1 MRSVLIVCFVFIL
14 SLEAGLVNAISV
26 IVNNTPIT
34 LYQIDKT
41 AEKMNISKEKALEFL
56 IDEKVKEDEIKT
68 LGIFVDEFEIEDRI
82 EAIARSNNLSKKE
95 LFDVLESKFI
105 SLKEYKEELKKK
117 ITQEKLIRKIFS
129 QESIFVDDEDALI
142 YYKNNSQEF
151 TLPSRVK
158 ITKYA
163 TKNKRDLE
171 NFLANPLMINQTIV
185 TESEVVDTNVLNPS
199 LASLVAE
206 TKEGAFTPIL
216 PTGNDV
222 FVAIFVE
229 EKLDMI
235 QKEFDDVKNTI
246 VDKLREESESKAIQ
260 RYFKKQRSIAKIITL
275 RVP

>member
-1 MRSVLIVCFVFIL
+1 MRILIVCFVFIL
-14 SLEAGLVNAISV
+14 SLEAGLVNAVSV

-34 LYQIDKT
+34 LYQIDKI

-56 IDEKVKEDEIKT
+56 IDEKIKEDEIKT
-68 LGIFVDEFEIEDRI
+68 LGIFVDEFEIEDRM
-82 EAIARSNNLSKKE
+82 EAIAKSNNLSKKE
-95 LFDVLESKFI
+95 LVDILESKFI

-117 ITQEKLIRKIFS
+117 IMQEKLIRKIFS

-142 YYKNNSQEF
+142 YYKNNPQNF
-151 TLPSRVK
+151 TLPAKVK

-163 TKNKRDLE
+163 TKNKRELE
-171 NFLANPLMINQTIV
+171 NFLANPLIINQAIV
-185 TESEVVDTNVLNPS
+185 TESEVVDTSALNPS

-216 PTGNDV
+216 PTGNDI

-229 EKLDMI
+229 EKLDMV
-235 QKEFDDVKNTI
+235 QKEFDDVKNAI
-246 VDKLREESESKAIQ
+246 VDKLREESESKAID
-260 RYFKKQRSIAKIITL
+260 RYFKKQRSMAKIITL

>member
-1 MRSVLIVCFVFIL
+1 MRILIVCFVFIL
-14 SLEAGLVNAISV
+14 SLEAGLVNAVSF

-34 LYQIDKT
+34 LYQIDKI

-56 IDEKVKEDEIKT
+56 IDEKIKEDEIKT
-68 LGIFVDEFEIEDRI
+68 LGIFVDEFEIEDRM
-82 EAIARSNNLSKKE
+82 EAIAKSNNLSKKE
-95 LFDVLESKFI
+95 LVDILESKFI

-117 ITQEKLIRKIFS
+117 IMQEKLIRKIFS

-142 YYKNNSQEF
+142 YYKNNPQNF
-151 TLPSRVK
+151 TLPAKVK

-163 TKNKRDLE
+163 TKNKRELE
-171 NFLANPLMINQTIV
+171 NFLANPLIINQAIV
-185 TESEVVDTNVLNPS
+185 TESEVVDTSALNPS

-216 PTGNDV
+216 PTGNDI

-229 EKLDMI
+229 EKLDMV
-235 QKEFDDVKNTI
+235 QKEFNDVKNTI
-246 VDKLREESESKAIQ
+246 VDKLREESESKAID
-260 RYFKKQRSIAKIITL
+260 RYFKKQRSMAKIITL

>member
-14 SLEAGLVNAISV
+14 SLEAGLVNAVSV
-26 IVNNTPIT
+26 VVNNTPIT

-56 IDEKVKEDEIKT
+56 IDEKIKEDEIKT
-68 LGIFVDEFEIEDRI
+68 LGIFVDEFEIEDRM
-82 EAIARSNNLSKKE
+82 EAVAKSNNLSKKE
-95 LFDVLESKFI
+95 LIDILESKFI

-129 QESIFVDDEDALI
+129 QESIFVDNEDALI

-185 TESEVVDTNVLNPS
+185 TESEVVDTNALNPS

-235 QKEFDDVKNTI
+235 QKEFDDVKNAI
-246 VDKLREESESKAIQ
+246 IEKLREDSESKAIH
-260 RYFKKQRSIAKIITL
+260 RYFKKQRSMAKIITL